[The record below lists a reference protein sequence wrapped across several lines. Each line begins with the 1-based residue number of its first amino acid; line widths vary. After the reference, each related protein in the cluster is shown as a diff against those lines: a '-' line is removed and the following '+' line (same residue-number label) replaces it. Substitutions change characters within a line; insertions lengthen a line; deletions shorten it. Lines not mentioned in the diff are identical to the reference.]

1 MTVGGSLYE
10 LPKLE
15 SPIAAT
21 GASSSPVLRTPQ
33 ANLTERK
40 SNVIKLEGRTPQDP
54 QVGLADQIGALL
66 LTPTSQLAINGG
78 SQHPDKRRAGGH
90 GPTLADQIEFLETPK
105 DLLPTPVA
113 QDDQKSPAAH
123 VAAKNRYDDSERTKI
138 TSLTVM
144 GRQALATGKWDNV
157 LLPTPT
163 VGDASSTANATAGRT
178 NPDSKHHSGTT
189 LTDAARML
197 EVQSESEAASTP
209 TARDGKDVGDLTKV
223 PENSLLPRVIY
234 NLPSRGGS
242 TNQRSVVGNPSSDQ
256 SPIPMTNEDDS
267 LAA

>member
-1 MTVGGSLYE
+1 MTVGGYVYE

-15 SPIAAT
+15 SPIA
-21 GASSSPVLRTPQ
+21 GIASSSSEPRLMPTPRTTDSHGSGEHGQGGKDLRTIVSEILP
-33 ANLTERK
+33 
-40 SNVIKLEGRTPQDP
+40 I
-54 QVGLADQIGALL
+54 
-66 LTPTSQLAINGG
+66 
-78 SQHPDKRRAGGH
+78 
-90 GPTLADQIEFLETPK
+90 PK
-105 DLLPTPVA
+105 DLLPTPSA
-113 QDDQKSPAAH
+113 SNPNDGERPETWLRGAATLKEKH
-123 VAAKNRYDDSERTKI
+123 GNGNGAGMPLSIAV
-138 TSLTVM
+138 
-144 GRQALATGKWDNV
+144 Q

-189 LTDAARML
+189 LTDAARLL
-197 EVQSESEAASTP
+197 EVQSESKLLPTP

-234 NLPSRGGS
+234 NLPSRGES
-242 TNQRSVVGNPSSDQ
+242 TNRPSDDGNPSSDQ